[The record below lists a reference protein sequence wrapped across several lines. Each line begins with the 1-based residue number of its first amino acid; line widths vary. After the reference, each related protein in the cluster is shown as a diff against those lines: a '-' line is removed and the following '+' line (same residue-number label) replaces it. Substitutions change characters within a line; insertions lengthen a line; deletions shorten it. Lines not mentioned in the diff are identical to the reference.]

1 MKNNVTDFFLVL
13 SHRQRFA
20 TQSKNDCFII
30 WMGDRYTDE
39 EGVSTVI
46 HPSDPWL
53 HANWSKISL
62 QELTKET
69 LSCDEIVYT
78 N

>member
-46 HPSDPWL
+46 HPSDP
-53 HANWSKISL
+53 
-62 QELTKET
+62 
-69 LSCDEIVYT
+69 
-78 N
+78 